1 MEGNTNITRN
11 ASTEENNPINIA
23 PDDSRMTSTVRA
35 IMDNCVAKASQSSY
49 TNENVN
55 FVLWL
60 LGEETIREMLLAP
73 WFLDRGAMVREQGE
87 QGGQTIRK
95 RVRKVV
101 KESIQEVNKDDNNCP
116 VLMENLTFHIFSRYM
131 SDRKRRRGKGA
142 SNILSSSMY
151 ELMRSGLNHL
161 YRSSGTKMDEEFSSN
176 LKIFMAGMKRTVT
189 NKKIERGE
197 SVVEGKKKMS
207 FEVYELMCECF
218 LKGEDSE
225 YIFAHAFLTLEWN
238 LMARSEN
245 VVEASFINV
254 FWSYDSLI
262 FLFPKSK
269 CDQTGRN
276 SDQLW
281 HVYANPQNPKVCPVL
296 ALAKYIFSFSGII
309 GAIGGDGEKKIFPG
323 SEQYSRFMRSLKK
336 VVKKNKN
343 EFESL
348 GIDVDDLGSHSARKG
363 AASYASA
370 GCTVSPP
377 MTAICLRACWSMG
390 PVKERYLHYEKA
402 GDQFLGRVVTGQPR
416 LHLQP

>member
-1 MEGNTNITRN
+1 
-11 ASTEENNPINIA
+11 
-23 PDDSRMTSTVRA
+23 
-35 IMDNCVAKASQSSY
+35 
-49 TNENVN
+49 
-55 FVLWL
+55 
-60 LGEETIREMLLAP
+60 
-73 WFLDRGAMVREQGE
+73 MVREQGE

-142 SNILSSSMY
+142 SNILSTSMY

-238 LMARSEN
+238 LMARS
-245 VVEASFINV
+245 V
-254 FWSYDSLI
+254 
-262 FLFPKSK
+262 K
-269 CDQTGRN
+269 CG
-276 SDQLW
+276 
-281 HVYANPQNPKVCPVL
+281 
-296 ALAKYIFSFSGII
+296 
-309 GAIGGDGEKKIFPG
+309 
-323 SEQYSRFMRSLKK
+323 RSLNFKCIF
-336 VVKKNKN
+336 VGENGPA
-343 EFESL
+343 ELSL
-348 GIDVDDLGSHSARKG
+348 GLAGGHGERQMTYADVVRSTN
-363 AASYASA
+363 ASA
-370 GCTVSPP
+370 G
-377 MTAICLRACWSMG
+377 M
-390 PVKERYLHYEKA
+390 
-402 GDQFLGRVVTGQPR
+402 
-416 LHLQP
+416 